1 MSTDART
8 DPPDFVSFL
17 LLVGDLIQTH
27 GFDNGQQERDGKV
40 PLRLHEAMKIA
51 LDEPP
56 NRPSFL
62 LPTSKRDLIS
72 KAWEALERAACDQD
86 PTELFLTDWL
96 VRADTDAVYKLIT
109 DTLVAEKVRP

>member
-17 LLVGDLIQTH
+17 LLVGDLIRTH

-40 PLRLHEAMKIA
+40 PLRLIEAMKIA
-51 LDEPP
+51 LDEPA
-56 NRPSFL
+56 NRTVFL

-72 KAWEALERAACDQD
+72 KAWEALEQTAYDQD
-86 PTELFLTDWL
+86 PTNLANWL
-96 VRADTDAVYKLIT
+96 ARADTDAVYRLIT
-109 DTLVAEKVRP
+109 DTLAAEKVRP